1 MSIIS
6 RITVIGMMAISAA
19 GCATPAENGPEHLS
33 GLENRFAIRVEPQ
46 VVTLVVRADADG
58 RGIQNGEADRVQS
71 FAEEWAARG
80 HGALS
85 ISSPGGGDAN
95 AAVGEIR
102 KILLSAGVAKGS
114 VRIATYRAAKGDD
127 SAPVT
132 LSFIADAAVAAE
144 CGKDWS
150 ENMAFAPRNL
160 PWPEFGCSSQH
171 NLAAIIE
178 DPRDLE
184 RPRTLDK
191 PDALRRSDM
200 LQKYRKGEPTFTK
213 RTSGEDS
220 GQVSDVAVT
229 Q

>member
-1 MSIIS
+1 MSFIS
-6 RITVIGMMAISAA
+6 RIAIMGVMAISAA
-19 GCATPAENGPEHLS
+19 GCATPAENGAEHLS
-33 GLENRFAIRVEPQ
+33 GLENRFPIKVEPQ
-46 VVTLVVRADADG
+46 VVTLVVQTDG
-58 RGIQNGEADRVQS
+58 DGSGIRNGEADRVQS

-85 ISSPGGGDAN
+85 ISSPGGSDAN

-102 KILLSAGVAKGS
+102 KILVSTGVGKS
-114 VRIATYRAAKGDD
+114 SIRTSTYRAAKGDE

-132 LSFIADAAVAAE
+132 LSFISDAAVAAE
-144 CGKDWS
+144 CGTDWS

-171 NLAAIIE
+171 NLAAIVE

-184 RPRTLDK
+184 RPRSMDK
-191 PDALRRSDM
+191 QDALRRSDM

-213 RTSGEDS
+213 RTSNEDS
-220 GQVSDVAVT
+220 GQVSDVAV

>member
-1 MSIIS
+1 MSLIS
-6 RITVIGMMAISAA
+6 RITVIGVMAISAA

-46 VVTLVVRADADG
+46 VVTLVVLADADG
-58 RGIQNGEADRVQS
+58 RGVRNGEAGRVQS
-71 FAEEWAARG
+71 FAEAWVARG

-85 ISSPGGGDAN
+85 ISSPGGADAS

-102 KILLSAGVAKGS
+102 KILSSAGVAKGS
-114 VRIATYRAAKGDD
+114 VRMATYRAAKDD
-127 SAPVT
+127 DNAPVT

-144 CGKDWS
+144 CGTDWS
-150 ENMAFAPRNL
+150 ENLAFAPRNL

-200 LQKYRKGEPTFTK
+200 LQKYRKGQPTFTK
-213 RTSGEDS
+213 RSSDEDS
-220 GQVSDVAVT
+220 GQVSKVAV